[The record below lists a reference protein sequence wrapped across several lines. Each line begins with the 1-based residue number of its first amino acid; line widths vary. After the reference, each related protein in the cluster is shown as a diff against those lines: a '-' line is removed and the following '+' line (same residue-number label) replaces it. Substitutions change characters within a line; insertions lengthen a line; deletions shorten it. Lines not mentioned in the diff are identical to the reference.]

1 MKPKSMKRL
10 EACLLLESIPGMGWH
25 RAQKMVAHFGSAEAI
40 FETSTKEWNE
50 IEGLGAIVCREL
62 ENWKQRLPVAKKRA
76 QQIEDLG
83 IQCLFFGTPA
93 YPLAL
98 SFCADAPLV
107 LFYKGALTFRDR
119 SIISIVGTRQ
129 NTPHGRAFCEALIH
143 GLAPYNPIICSGLA
157 RGIDIIAHRTALKA
171 GLETIA
177 CLAHSFDRIYPP
189 EHRKDAFSIE
199 KQGIL
204 LTDFLPGAVFNRA
217 NFPRRNRLIAGI
229 AQATVIVESGV
240 KGGSMNTADL
250 AHRYGRELFAVP
262 GRPSDLKSGGCHQLL
277 LQQKAQVLTDPM
289 DVVTALG
296 WNHQVKS
303 KAIQKPLFVELTP
316 EEQQLFTQFKKEQK
330 SHLDHLAFSLGWKV
344 STTASLLMQMEMKG
358 MVRAL
363 PGKYFEWI

>member
-1 MKPKSMKRL
+1 MKRL
-10 EACLLLESIPGMGWH
+10 EACLLLESLPGMGWH
-25 RAQKMVAHFGSAEAI
+25 RAQKMVTHFGSPEGI
-40 FETSTKEWNE
+40 FQANIKDWNDV
-50 IEGLGAIVCREL
+50 EGLGAKVCKEL
-62 ENWKQRLPVAKKRA
+62 NRWKERFPAAEKRA
-76 QQIEDLG
+76 QQIEALG
-83 IQCLFFGTPA
+83 IECLFFGTPE

-107 LFYKGALTFRDR
+107 LFYKGALSFQDR

-129 NTPHGRAFCEALIH
+129 NTPHARAFCEALIH

-189 EHRKDAFSIE
+189 EHTKDALSIE

-217 NFPRRNRLIAGI
+217 NFPRRNRLIAGM
-229 AQATVIVESGV
+229 AHATIFIESGV

-277 LQQKAQVLTDPM
+277 LQQKAQVLTNPM
-289 DVVTALG
+289 EVVTALG
-296 WNHQVKS
+296 WNQQIKPKV
-303 KAIQKPLFVELTP
+303 IQKPLFIELTA
-316 EEQQLFTQFKKEQK
+316 EEQQLFTQFSKEGK
-330 SHLDHLAFSLGWKV
+330 IHSDHLALSVGWKV
-344 STTASLLMQMEMKG
+344 SATVSLLMQMEMKG